1 MLAVVSENKDL
12 CVIIIKRADYIAKM
26 QTVIYDGIACGVYT
40 PTPSKFSVTSYTVTL
55 RIIQNMKMLP
65 RSNQP
70 ARLYGTAKMHKF
82 ASPDLI
88 TSSFEQLLEFFNNYH
103 PNIKLTYEI
112 NPEKFLDTK
121 ICYNNSQLPPKWTEG
136 LQN

>member
-1 MLAVVSENKDL
+1 MLAVVPENKDL
-12 CVIIIKRADYIAKM
+12 CVKM
-26 QTVIYDGIACGVYT
+26 QTVIYDSIVCGVYT
-40 PTPSKFSVTSYTVTL
+40 PTPSKLSVTSYTVTL

-65 RSNQP
+65 GSNQP

-88 TSSFEQLLEFFNNYH
+88 TSLFDQLLVFLNNYY

>member
-1 MLAVVSENKDL
+1 M
-12 CVIIIKRADYIAKM
+12 KRADYIAKM
-26 QTVIYDGIACGVYT
+26 QTVIYDGIACGVFT
-40 PTPSKFSVTSYTVTL
+40 LTPSKLSVTSYTVTL

-65 RSNQP
+65 ASNQP

-88 TSSFEQLLEFFNNYH
+88 TSSFEQLLEFLNNYH

-121 ICYNNSQLPPKWTEG
+121 ICYNNSSFTSKVD
-136 LQN
+136 